1 MGRQGGSA
9 TICLDSVAG
18 IPSTPG
24 KEGRGLKPVDACTV
38 LRKRVAVMVV
48 SHVVEYVLLGVG
60 VHLQQSVKCARCNPS
75 GLSVVSTPW

>member
-1 MGRQGGSA
+1 MGGQGGSA
-9 TICLDSVAG
+9 TICLDSVAC

-60 VHLQQSVKCARCNPS
+60 VPGTHICGLFAAKCEMR
-75 GLSVVSTPW
+75 